1 MAHANPIQIQKYLKG
16 VDYPAS
22 KQDLIKNARKNGA
35 DESICASL
43 EQLQEDN
50 FQTPADVSEAF
61 KGPSQDNVQDSR
73 H

>member
-1 MAHANPIQIQKYLKG
+1 MGHANPIQIQKYLKG

-22 KQDLIKNARKNGA
+22 KEALIKNARKMGA

-43 EQLQEDN
+43 EQLPDED
-50 FQTPADVSEAF
+50 FQTPADVSEAI
-61 KGPSQDNVQDSR
+61 KGPSQDSAQETR